1 MQIDL
6 NNSTTSEMIAFDSKL
21 LNSICKIMI
30 RLNKV
35 MIEGRIVDAERY
47 LECKVY
53 IAEPMEKFTSAAK
66 PYELVRHQKLKPK

>member
-1 MQIDL
+1 
-6 NNSTTSEMIAFDSKL
+6 
-21 LNSICKIMI
+21 MI

-66 PYELVRHQKLKPK
+66 PFELVRHPKLKPNKINNKIQWEAVVDVVCDKKQQ